1 MQVELTEAEVTIL
14 KQLARERTPTQRPAV
29 KNSFEPALNI
39 TKWFEAQFAKCNKML
54 PLDPNDDYDFR
65 HRIEHVLQ
73 KNEKLMEFVSRTGLS
88 KNQALNMSKSQISA
102 FVAQA
107 EANNAE
113 SGVVVTKVAKQEAK
127 QTLMPIHKFLI
138 TP

>member
-1 MQVELTEAEVTIL
+1 
-14 KQLARERTPTQRPAV
+14 
-29 KNSFEPALNI
+29 
-39 TKWFEAQFAKCNKML
+39 
-54 PLDPNDDYDFR
+54 
-65 HRIEHVLQ
+65 
-73 KNEKLMEFVSRTGLS
+73 MEFVSRTGLS